1 MYLVFVVILIGL
13 PLAALAFGLW
23 STANEIYVYAIN
35 SINHRMQIRQPLSE
49 KYRQI
54 LRKYFAYYNVLSSTE
69 KQEFERRLV
78 RFMYSKN
85 FIARGIPLILDDMKV
100 LISATA
106 VQLTFGLPQVYL
118 ANFDKILV
126 YPDEYYSHIS
136 KRYHLGEVN
145 PRAGIIVISWKAFV
159 AGLGDLNDSLNVGI
173 HEMAHAI
180 HFENRIRNSEYDFLD
195 QQAILKLKTLT
206 DRETSKI
213 IVAPETHFLRRYAA
227 TNEYE
232 FFAVALEYFFE
243 QPLELQ
249 QNIPDLYAT
258 LKQLLNQDPIKLY
271 NLA

>member
-1 MYLVFVVILIGL
+1 M
-13 PLAALAFGLW
+13 AALAFGLW
-23 STANEIYVYAIN
+23 STGNDIYIYVIN
-35 SINHRMQIRQPLSE
+35 RINHRVQMRQPLSA

-54 LRKYFAYYNVLSSTE
+54 LQKYFAYYNVLSYSE
-69 KQEFERRLV
+69 KLDFEQRLV
-78 RFMYSKN
+78 RFMFSKN
-85 FIARGIPLILDDMKV
+85 FIARGIPVILDDMKV

-118 ANFDKILV
+118 ANFDKILI

-159 AGLGDLNDSLNVGI
+159 TGFGDLNDSLNVGI

-195 QQAILKLKTLT
+195 QQAVLKLKIIT
-206 DRETSKI
+206 DRETI
-213 IVAPETHFLRRYAA
+213 RINEAPEAHFLRSYAA

-232 FFAVALEYFFE
+232 FFAVSLEYFFE
-243 QPLELQ
+243 QPLELYQ
-249 QNIPDLYAT
+249 SIPDLYAT